1 MSAGD
6 VSREAP
12 VGEGR
17 TRDDG
22 RTSVSTDGAGT
33 TGTQE
38 AEAAAWGRKARAS
51 LQRYRVLAWV
61 TGVMLLILCVEMVLK
76 YVLQLPGFNV
86 DGDPRNEAAR
96 IIAMVHGWVYVVYLV
111 TVFDLWSTLRW
122 RLGRL
127 TAMAAAG
134 VVPVMSFVLERRVHA
149 EADARID
156 ATAGPRS

>member
-1 MSAGD
+1 MTTEPTSTPT
-6 VSREAP
+6 E
-12 VGEGR
+12 VG
-17 TRDDG
+17 TPDA
-22 RTSVSTDGAGT
+22 T
-33 TGTQE
+33 
-38 AEAAAWGRKARAS
+38 AWGRKARGS
-51 LQRYRVLAWV
+51 LRRYRVMAWI
-61 TGVMLLILCVEMVLK
+61 TGVMLLILCVEMLFK

-86 DGDPRNEAAR
+86 EGDPRHEAAR

-149 EADARID
+149 DADARID
-156 ATAGPRS
+156 AAAGPQA